1 MSAKSIHEADGK
13 AILSYHLTRAPVIS
27 PSPLPPPPH
36 NAPPKLA
43 SITFPADA
51 SPAAILD
58 AAEQTYP
65 WLLEQGAKFVAKP
78 DQLIKRR
85 GKAGL
90 LALNKSWAD
99 ARAWIEQKAGK
110 EVLVETVTGYL
121 RTFLVEPFCP
131 HKPEEEYYICIH
143 SEREVSFPIPRCFS
157 SLLGLVWEIITA
169 RAADKLI
176 LICPDSTPATPVERS
191 RRI

>member
-1 MSAKSIHEADGK
+1 MSAKTIHEADGK
-13 AILSYHLTRAPVIS
+13 AILNYWLTRSHVYGK
-27 PSPLPPPPH
+27 SPLPAPAH

-65 WLLEQGAKFVAKP
+65 WLKEDGAKFVAKP
-78 DQLIKRR
+78 DQSIKRR

-90 LALNKSWAD
+90 LALNKTWAE
-99 ARAWIEQKAGK
+99 ARAWVEERAGK
-110 EVLVETVTGYL
+110 QIQVESVKGYL

-131 HKPEEEYYICIH
+131 HKSEEEYYININ
-143 SEREVSFPIPRCFS
+143 SVREVSRSIRFFRCD
-157 SLLGLVWEIITA
+157 LLVFVFVTFL
-169 RAADKLI
+169 
-176 LICPDSTPATPVERS
+176 
-191 RRI
+191 